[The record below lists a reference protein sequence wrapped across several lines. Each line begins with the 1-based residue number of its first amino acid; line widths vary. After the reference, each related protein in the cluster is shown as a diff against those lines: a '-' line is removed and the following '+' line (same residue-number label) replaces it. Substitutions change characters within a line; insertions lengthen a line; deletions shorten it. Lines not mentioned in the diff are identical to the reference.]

1 MTHDTVLRDQ
11 LQRDADRFSLRFPQP
26 EAAGLLD
33 QDEEWCEVRVDG
45 KWKRIRLHDYHEIYD
60 VPGLYEKLFHRALR
74 CNSPHR
80 VAALFADVLHDW
92 PNDQQPARILDVGAG
107 GGMVAEQVIEQT
119 PAESAIGIDLISQ
132 ARDAAMRDR
141 PWVYDD
147 YFVANLCDL
156 PEKVE
161 EKIRRHRPDTLT
173 TVAALGFG
181 DIPTRAF
188 ITALDM
194 IETPGWVVFN
204 IKENFLQNSSDA
216 TGFAGLIQ
224 RLRTDGILR
233 VEAFRRYR
241 HRISALGEPLHY
253 VAMVGRKRMDVPDDY
268 LD

>member
-1 MTHDTVLRDQ
+1 MTDQ
-11 LQRDADRFSLRFPQP
+11 QALQDHLKENSDRFGLRFPSP
-26 EAAGLLD
+26 DKAGELD
-33 QDEEWCEVRVDG
+33 QDEEWCELQVGG
-45 KWKRIRLHDYHEIYD
+45 KWKRLRLHDYHEIYD
-60 VPGLYEKLFHRALR
+60 VPGLYEKLFHRSLQ
-74 CNSPHR
+74 CTSPRR
-80 VAALFADVLHDW
+80 VAELFAEVLQDW
-92 PNDQQPARILDVGAG
+92 PEDDQPTRIFDVGAG
-107 GGMVAEQVIEQT
+107 GGMVAEQVLEQT

-132 ARDAAMRDR
+132 ARDAARRDR

-156 PEKVE
+156 PENVE
-161 EKIRRHRPDTLT
+161 EKIRDRRPDTLT

-188 ITALDM
+188 VTALDV

-204 IKENFLQNSSDA
+204 IKENFLSEGSDA
-216 TGFAGLIQ
+216 TGFAGLIHQ
-224 RLRTDGILR
+224 LRTDGILR

-253 VAMVGRKRMDVPDDY
+253 VAMVARKLKDLPDDY